1 MRRRE
6 SALPAKKARERE
18 RTMTTVRSK
27 QTLKILIST
36 GHLGTAPSGAE
47 SFQRGMEADP
57 DYVVADGGSS
67 DPGPV
72 YLGEDT
78 TLGHFVREEI
88 ELFLTASRSKGIPLV
103 IGSAGDTGS
112 NRGVDEFVA
121 IIKELAQEH
130 RIPKFKVGYF
140 YSEVPKDYLKH
151 KITSGKALTGLGGF
165 ADLTVEEIDKATR
178 VVAVAGVHPFL
189 KLLDMGA
196 DVIVAGRCGDISFT
210 AGPCIHHGF
219 PEPLAYHMGKMIECA
234 SLVAEPFMGKEAIIG
249 MISSEDIKIT
259 PYHPQQRCTVASV
272 AGHSMY
278 ERETPYF
285 EQALGGTLDMRECRY
300 EQHDERTV
308 RITGAKW
315 VPAPQLR
322 VKIEGAKKIGERYMG
337 FVGLRD
343 PHIVRNVDA
352 AIEWCKSAVA
362 KRFGAEH
369 YELYFHVFGRNG
381 VLKELEPLRDARSHE
396 LGIVVEGVAANDA
409 LAEKITDF
417 AVRMFF
423 LVRIPGVKGTA
434 GTAATT
440 KKTMKS
446 SPGYMWNVNHT
457 VPIDDPMEL
466 FAVHMTE
473 AGV

>member
-1 MRRRE
+1 MATSERKRE
-6 SALPAKKARERE
+6 LR
-18 RTMTTVRSK
+18 V
-27 QTLKILIST
+27 LIST
-36 GHLGTAPSGAE
+36 GHLGTAPSNPE
-47 SFQRGMEADP
+47 SFHLGMASHP

-78 TLGHFVREEI
+78 TLGHFVREEL
-88 ELFLTASRSKGIPLV
+88 ELFLTASRKQRIPLV

-112 NRGVDEFVA
+112 NRGVDEFVG
-121 IIKELAQEH
+121 IIRELAREH

-140 YSEVPKDYLKH
+140 YSEVPKDYLRRKLQAGR
-151 KITSGKALTGLGGF
+151 SLAGLGGF
-165 ADLTVEEIDKATR
+165 ADLSVDDIDQATR
-178 VVAVAGVHPFL
+178 IVAVAGVHPFL
-189 KLLDMGA
+189 KLLGMGA
-196 DVIVAGRCGDISFT
+196 DVVIAGRCGDVAFT

-234 SLVAEPFMGKEAIIG
+234 SLVAEPFMGKEAIVGTITQD
-249 MISSEDIKIT
+249 DIKIT
-259 PYHPQQRCTVASV
+259 PFHPQQRCTIASV

-285 EQALGGTLDMRECRY
+285 EHALGGTLDMRECRY
-300 EQHDERTV
+300 EQHDPRTV
-308 RITGAKW
+308 RITGAQW
-315 VPAPQLR
+315 RPADELR

-362 KRFGAEH
+362 ARFGAEN

-381 VLKELEPLRDARSHE
+381 VLKEMEPAKTTPHE
-396 LGIVVEGVAANDA
+396 LGIVVEGLAATDA

-466 FAVHMTE
+466 FSVHMTE

>member
-1 MRRRE
+1 M
-6 SALPAKKARERE
+6 SAIAKKQLR
-18 RTMTTVRSK
+18 
-27 QTLKILIST
+27 ILIST
-36 GHLGTAPSGAE
+36 GHLGTAPSNPE
-47 SFQRGMEADP
+47 SFHLGMASNP

-78 TLGHFVREEI
+78 TLGHFVREEL
-88 ELFLTASRSKGIPLV
+88 ELFLTASRKQGIPLV

-121 IIKELAQEH
+121 LMKDIAQEH
-130 RIPKFKVGYF
+130 GIPKFKIGYF
-140 YSEVPKDYLKH
+140 YSEVPKEFLMQ
-151 KITSGKALTGLGGF
+151 KIRAGKELTGLGGF
-165 ADLTVEEIDKATR
+165 PNLTAEELDRATR

-189 KLLDMGA
+189 KLLEMGA
-196 DVIVAGRCGDISFT
+196 DVIIGGRCGDINFT

-219 PEPLAYHMGKMIECA
+219 PEALSYHMGKMIECA
-234 SLVAEPFMGKEAIIG
+234 SLVAEPFMGKETIVGTITQD
-249 MISSEDIKIT
+249 DIRIT
-259 PYHPQQRCTVASV
+259 PFHPQQRCTVASV

-300 EQHDERTV
+300 EQHDARTA

-315 VPAPQLR
+315 LPSTELR
-322 VKIEGAKKIGERYMG
+322 VKIEGARKIGERYMG

-343 PHIVRNVDA
+343 PHVVRNVDA
-352 AIEWCKSAVA
+352 AIEWSRSAIA
-362 KRFGAEH
+362 KRFPNEQ
-369 YELYFHVFGRNG
+369 YELHYHVFGRDG
-381 VLKELEPLRDARSHE
+381 VLKELEPVKETKAHE
-396 LGIVVEGVAANDA
+396 LGVVVEGVAATDA
-409 LAEKITDF
+409 IAEKITDF

-423 LVRIPGVKGTA
+423 LARIPGVKGTA

-466 FAVHMTE
+466 FPVHMTE

>member
-1 MRRRE
+1 MS
-6 SALPAKKARERE
+6 SAA
-18 RTMTTVRSK
+18 SK
-27 QTLKILIST
+27 SNLRVLIST
-36 GHLGTAPSGAE
+36 GHLGTAPSNPE
-47 SFQRGMEADP
+47 SFHLGLASNP
-57 DYVVADGGSS
+57 DYIVADGGSS

-78 TLGHFVREEI
+78 TLGHFVREEL
-88 ELFLTASRSKGIPLV
+88 ELFLTAARSKGIPLV

-112 NRGVDEFVA
+112 NRGVDEFVGMIQDIA
-121 IIKELAQEH
+121 REQRL
-130 RIPKFKVGYF
+130 PKFKIGYF
-140 YSEVPKDYLKH
+140 YSEVPKAYLK
-151 KITSGKALTGLGGF
+151 KKLQSGKALTGLGGF
-165 ADLTVEEIDKATR
+165 SDLTEAEIDQATR
-178 VVAVAGVHPFL
+178 VVAVAGVDPFL

-196 DVIVAGRCGDISFT
+196 DVIIAGRCGDIAFT

-219 PEPLAYHMGKMIECA
+219 PPPLAYHMGKMIECA

-249 MISSEDIKIT
+249 AITQDDIRIT
-259 PYHPQQRCTVASV
+259 PYHPQQRCTIASV

-300 EQHDERTV
+300 EQHDERTA

-315 VPAPQLR
+315 LPAKELR
-322 VKIEGAKKIGERYMG
+322 VKIEGAKKVGERYMG

-343 PHIVRNVDA
+343 PHVVRHADDA
-352 AIEWCKSAVA
+352 IAWVKSAVA
-362 KRFGAEH
+362 KRFGQET

-381 VLKELEPLRDARSHE
+381 VLKELEPVRETRAHE
-396 LGIVVEGVAANDA
+396 LGIVVEGLAATDA

-423 LVRIPGVKGTA
+423 LARIPGVKGTA

-446 SPGYMWNVNHT
+446 SPGYVWNVNHT
-457 VPIDDPMEL
+457 VPIDDAMEL
-466 FAVHMTE
+466 FPVHMTE
-473 AGV
+473 GGV

>member
-1 MRRRE
+1 
-6 SALPAKKARERE
+6 
-18 RTMTTVRSK
+18 MTTARSK
-27 QTLKILIST
+27 STLSVLIST
-36 GHLGTAPSGAE
+36 GHLGTAPSNPE
-47 SFQRGMEADP
+47 SFRLGMASNP
-57 DYVVADGGSS
+57 DYVVADAGSS

-78 TLGHFVREEI
+78 TLGHFVRDDL
-88 ELFLTASRSKGIPLV
+88 ELFLTETRRRGIPLV

-112 NRGVDEFVA
+112 NRGVDEFVS
-121 IIKELAQEH
+121 IIKEIAAQH
-130 RIPKFKVGYF
+130 RIPRFRIGYF
-140 YSEVPKDYLKH
+140 YSEIPKHYLKQ
-151 KITSGKALTGLGGF
+151 KIRVGKELTGLGGF
-165 ADLTVEEIDKATR
+165 PELTEAEIDRATR
-178 VVAVAGVHPFL
+178 IVAVAGVHPFL

-196 DVIVAGRCGDISFT
+196 DVIIAGRCGDICFT
-210 AGPCIHHGF
+210 AGPCVHHGF

-234 SLVAEPFMGKEAIIG
+234 SLVAEPFMGKETIVG
-249 MISSEDIKIT
+249 TISYDDIRIT

-285 EQALGGTLDMRECRY
+285 EHALGGTLDMRACRY

-315 VPAPQLR
+315 IPAEALR
-322 VKIEGAKKIGERYMG
+322 VKIEGAKKVGERYMG

-343 PHIVRNVDA
+343 PHIVKNVDA
-352 AIEWCKSAVA
+352 AIEWCRNAVA
-362 KRFGAEH
+362 NRFGAEQ

-381 VLKELEPLRDARSHE
+381 VLKELEPVKQTRAHE
-396 LGIVVEGVAANDA
+396 LGIVVEGLAGNDA

-446 SPGYMWNVNHT
+446 SPGYVWNVNHT
-457 VPIDDPMEL
+457 VPIDDPLEL
-466 FAVHMTE
+466 FPVHLTE

>member
-1 MRRRE
+1 MNA
-6 SALPAKKARERE
+6 SAKKQLR
-18 RTMTTVRSK
+18 V
-27 QTLKILIST
+27 LIST
-36 GHLGTAPSGAE
+36 GHLGTAPSNPE
-47 SFQRGMEADP
+47 SFHLGMASNP

-78 TLGHFVREEI
+78 TLGHFVREDL
-88 ELFLTASRSKGIPLV
+88 ELFLTASRKKGIPLV

-121 IIKELAQEH
+121 IMKELAQEH
-130 RIPKFKVGYF
+130 RIPKFKIGYF
-140 YSEVPKDYLKH
+140 YSEVPKEFLR
-151 KITSGKALTGLGGF
+151 GKLRAGKELTGLGGF
-165 ADLTVEEIDKATR
+165 PNLTEAELDCATR

-189 KLLDMGA
+189 KLLEMGA
-196 DVIVAGRCGDISFT
+196 DVIIAGRCGDINFT

-219 PEPLAYHMGKMIECA
+219 PEALSYHMGKMIECA
-234 SLVAEPFMGKEAIIG
+234 SLVAEPFMGKETIVGTITQD
-249 MISSEDIKIT
+249 DIRIT
-259 PYHPQQRCTVASV
+259 PFHPQQRCTIASV

-300 EQHDERTV
+300 EQHDERTA

-315 VPAPQLR
+315 VPAPELR
-322 VKIEGAKKIGERYMG
+322 VKIEGARKIGERYMG

-343 PHIVRNVDA
+343 PHVVRNVDA
-352 AIEWCKSAVA
+352 AIEWSRSAIA
-362 KRFGAEH
+362 KRFPNEQ
-369 YELYFHVFGRNG
+369 YELHYHVFGRDG
-381 VLKELEPLRDARSHE
+381 VLKELEPVKETKAHE
-396 LGIVVEGVAANDA
+396 LGVVVEGVAATDA

-423 LVRIPGVKGTA
+423 LARIPGVKGTA

-466 FAVHMTE
+466 FPVHMTD

>member
-1 MRRRE
+1 M
-6 SALPAKKARERE
+6 
-18 RTMTTVRSK
+18 
-27 QTLKILIST
+27 LIST
-36 GHLGTAPSGAE
+36 GHLGTAPSNPE
-47 SFQRGMEADP
+47 SFHLGMASNP
-57 DYVVADGGSS
+57 DYIVADGGSS

-78 TLGHFVREEI
+78 TLGHFVREEL
-88 ELFLTASRSKGIPLV
+88 ELFLKAARGKGIPLV

-112 NRGVDEFVA
+112 NRGVDEFVG
-121 IIKELAQEH
+121 IIQELAREH
-130 RIPKFKVGYF
+130 RLPKFRIGYF
-140 YSEVPKDYLKH
+140 YSEVPKAYLRQKLRA
-151 KITSGKALTGLGGF
+151 GKELSGLGGF
-165 ADLTVEEIDKATR
+165 PGLTENEIDQSTR
-178 VVAVAGVHPFL
+178 IVAVAGVHPFL

-196 DVIVAGRCGDISFT
+196 DVIIAGRCGDIAFT

-234 SLVAEPFMGKEAIIG
+234 SLVAEPFMGKETIIG
-249 MISSEDIKIT
+249 TISQEDIRIT
-259 PYHPQQRCTVASV
+259 PYHPEQRCTVASV

-285 EQALGGTLDMRECRY
+285 EQALGGTLDMRECSY
-300 EQHDERTV
+300 EQHDERTA

-315 VPAPQLR
+315 LPATELR

-343 PHIVRNVDA
+343 PHVVRHVDA
-352 AIEWCKSAVA
+352 AMDWVKSAVA
-362 KRFGAEH
+362 KRFGKEQ
-369 YELYFHVFGRNG
+369 YGLFFHVFGRDG
-381 VLKELEPLRDARSHE
+381 VLKELEPVRQTQAHE
-396 LGIVVEGVAANDA
+396 LGIVVEGLAATDA

-423 LVRIPGVKGTA
+423 LARIPGVKGTA

-446 SPGYMWNVNHT
+446 SPGYIWNVNHT

-466 FAVHMTE
+466 FPVHMTE
-473 AGV
+473 GGL